1 MWTYRQS
8 TGDLLLNGKLVAT
21 GYSGRESGK
30 NNPKMQDVSNTGPL
44 PRGRYVIGAAYNS
57 TKRGPQCITLIPDAA
72 NQMFGRGDFR
82 IHGDSIKTPGSAS
95 HGCIIMPRNV
105 RDRIVASSDKIL
117 EVIE

>member
-44 PRGRYVIGAAYNS
+44 PRGRYVIGAAYDS
-57 TKRGPQCITLIPDAA
+57 KSRGPQCIMLIPDAA

-82 IHGDSIKTPGSAS
+82 IHGDSIKSPGSAS

-105 RDRIVASSDKIL
+105 RDRIVASPDKVL